1 MQSDE
6 TTIDDIAKVRDA
18 IRGEPMHLEQIRK
31 ASGLGEVRL
40 SAALDALE
48 HAGGVK
54 VIYDRNPR
62 GKIFCT
68 RYQLVAMEVTA

>member
-18 IRGEPMHLEQIRK
+18 IRGEPVHLEQIRK
-31 ASGLGEVRL
+31 ASGLGEIRL

-54 VIYDRNPR
+54 VIYDRNLR
-62 GKIFCT
+62 GKICGT

>member
-18 IRGEPMHLEQIRK
+18 IHGEPMHLKQIRK

-68 RYQLVAMEVTA
+68 RYQLVAMDVTT

>member
-1 MQSDE
+1 MQS
-6 TTIDDIAKVRDA
+6 DDIAKVREA
-18 IRGEPMHLEQIRK
+18 IRDDAASVTQIRK

-40 SAALDALE
+40 SAALHALE

-68 RYQLVAMEVTA
+68 RYQLVAMDVTT